1 MPQDIYSQ
9 NQRKPNDVWA
19 TPPGVGKGAKP
30 QNMWASLQRRQLIQN
45 IVSVVLV
52 LLIIGL
58 VVVVS
63 LQHQL
68 LSSPPASR
76 VSEGLPFTERPRFLG
91 LDPDPRGDYIIQ
103 TYEQPRDLDIGE
115 GDKPLNRYWLRQ
127 AAYHLLQAEQ
137 AEREGLER
145 RALEEYVRALRIYPD
160 LKGVHDR
167 IGVIQMELQNH
178 EAAAQAFELALQE
191 EPDAIGVL
199 NNLAVAYLRREQF
212 DRAEETLARVIELQP
227 QYAAAHYNLASLLM
241 DRDQLARASSYF
253 TSYQALAPT
262 DLNAALAHASVLIK
276 LEDWAGAVRQLSLA
290 AELSPG
296 TPPILFRLAQCHG
309 QAGQT
314 EQALEALRRGIALV
328 DAARALVWMSRSEF
342 DPIRGEPRFQQWIDE
357 LAAAQR

>member
-1 MPQDIYSQ
+1 MTQDIYSQ
-9 NQRKPNDVWA
+9 RQKPRDVWA
-19 TPPGVGKGAKP
+19 NPPGGGRGARP
-30 QNMWASLQRRQLIQN
+30 QHMWAALQRRQLIQN
-45 IVSVVLV
+45 IVSLVLV

-68 LSSPPASR
+68 LSSPPAPR
-76 VSEGLPFTERPRFLG
+76 DSEGMPFTGRPRFLG

-103 TYEQPRDLDIGE
+103 TYEQPEDLDIGE
-115 GDKPLNRYWLRQ
+115 GDKPLDRYWVRQ

-137 AEREGLER
+137 AEREGMNQ
-145 RALEEYVRALRIYPD
+145 RALEEYGRALRIYPE
-160 LKGVHDR
+160 LRGVQSR
-167 IGVIQMELQNH
+167 VGVIHMEQPDH
-178 EAAAQAFELALQE
+178 EAAIRAFELALQE

-199 NNLAVAYLRREQF
+199 NNLAVAYLRTQRF
-212 DRAEETLARVIELQP
+212 DQAEEVFMRVIELQP

-241 DRDQLARASSYF
+241 DQEKLARATTYF
-253 TSYQALAPT
+253 ESYQKLAPT
-262 DLNAALAHASVLIK
+262 DLNAALAHAATLIK

-296 TPPILFRLAQCHG
+296 TPPILFRLAQCHAH
-309 QAGQT
+309 AGQT

-342 DPIRGEPRFQQWIDE
+342 DPIRHEPQFQQWIDE
-357 LAAAQR
+357 LADRQR